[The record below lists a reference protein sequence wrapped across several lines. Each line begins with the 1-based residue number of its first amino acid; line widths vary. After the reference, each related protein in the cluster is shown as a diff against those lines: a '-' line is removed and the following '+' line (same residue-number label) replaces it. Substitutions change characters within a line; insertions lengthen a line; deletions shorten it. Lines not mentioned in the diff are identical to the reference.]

1 MALEFGLGFF
11 ISVVVVFSMIVIMG
25 FIASS
30 LLLLPE
36 QLKTGGLPI
45 TSRPFCSPWKT
56 ARSTDDYTSLTL
68 QCQLNPK
75 TQLANQVIC
84 VVLHC
89 LTMPHNLYLTGI
101 RISFFFIG
109 PCTSQVT
116 SDAMSGNRSVIQRVM
131 SMRCCTDPQSL
142 AAGLHAACAQT

>member
-1 MALEFGLGFF
+1 
-11 ISVVVVFSMIVIMG
+11 MIVIMG
-25 FIASS
+25 FIAWS

-75 TQLANQVIC
+75 MQLANQV
-84 VVLHC
+84 
-89 LTMPHNLYLTGI
+89 
-101 RISFFFIG
+101 
-109 PCTSQVT
+109 T
-116 SDAMSGNRSVIQRVM
+116 SDAISGNRSVIQRVM
-131 SMRCCTDPQSL
+131 SMRRCTDPESL
-142 AAGLHAACAQT
+142 AADWMLPVHKMSSLKLSGLYLPMALGKIQFSE